1 MVNWK
6 KHFNDGRKL
15 QKWLVLL
22 KNGWSS
28 RILPAKVCAHGY
40 SIPMW
45 EGHIMSNDLMM
56 ILEVMKEQ
64 SLFSL
69 DSESRLHILR
79 WPKTTTQRLKLPTEW
94 EVSWSLPLA
103 NQWTSSMN
111 FIHAVDG
118 TEARGNSVNEEID
131 RDCIFSEGQ
140 SPETLR
146 RTATHYINLPGA
158 YSSRTAE
165 KRPEIHRFTE
175 PDLRKWHRNQWHLP
189 FRDFGDSPTPKKRRV
204 RLAPKMVQTWVDLF
218 RNSIQIFSFC
228 SSIEPSSRFFKPFQL
243 HPRTPSLGCASEGV
257 GYRFPVLVQGHRAH
271 AAIPRWSRTPKRS
284 PGPWRRSNRCRT
296 CRRAD
301 SSRNSSAP
309 PLEGLMASTLRS
321 SRTMRGRGGS
331 RMTIRE
337 YMWRIVRKNWGIS
350 LWRNLMKLII

>member
-118 TEARGNSVNEEID
+118 TEAARGNSVNEEID
-131 RDCIFSEGQ
+131 RDCIFSEGRG
-140 SPETLR
+140 SP
-146 RTATHYINLPGA
+146 
-158 YSSRTAE
+158 
-165 KRPEIHRFTE
+165 
-175 PDLRKWHRNQWHLP
+175 Q
-189 FRDFGDSPTPKKRRV
+189 
-204 RLAPKMVQTWVDLF
+204 RL
-218 RNSIQIFSFC
+218 
-228 SSIEPSSRFFKPFQL
+228 
-243 HPRTPSLGCASEGV
+243 
-257 GYRFPVLVQGHRAH
+257 
-271 AAIPRWSRTPKRS
+271 
-284 PGPWRRSNRCRT
+284 
-296 CRRAD
+296 
-301 SSRNSSAP
+301 
-309 PLEGLMASTLRS
+309 
-321 SRTMRGRGGS
+321 
-331 RMTIRE
+331 
-337 YMWRIVRKNWGIS
+337 
-350 LWRNLMKLII
+350 